1 MKSISKPLIEP
12 AVETTAT
19 LTKLQA
25 AIKAHSQAVV
35 DLHDLHCAQQ
45 GLRSR
50 INDLGAAIKDL
61 KARTAKQPSMASMSI
76 EEIRKLSALKSA
88 EYAELAGL
96 QSAYDL
102 AEQELRDLISDE
114 RGHRLLLQ
122 DTKVGA
128 WAALY
133 EELKAA
139 LDLELVAK
147 LVVVGFMAGM
157 SRRAL
162 SDDLLGE
169 DDAIDAGLA
178 ESLGQ
183 LYGLPL

>member
-1 MKSISKPLIEP
+1 MKPEPLNIEPSEKPL
-12 AVETTAT
+12 TR
-19 LTKLQA
+19 LQA
-25 AIKAHSQAVV
+25 ANEAHSDAVIA
-35 DLHDLHCAQQ
+35 LHDLHCAQQ

-61 KARTAKQPSMASMSI
+61 RSRTAKQPSMASLSI
-76 EEIRKLSALKSA
+76 EEIRKLSASKSA

-114 RGHRLLLQ
+114 RGHRLLIS
-122 DTKVGA
+122 DTKTGA

-133 EELKAA
+133 SELKAT
-139 LDLELVAK
+139 LDLDLLTKVLTA
-147 LVVVGFMAGM
+147 GFLAGM

-162 SDDLLGE
+162 CDDLLGE
-169 DDAIDAGLA
+169 DDNLDANLA
-178 ESLGQ
+178 ESLASAF
-183 LYGLPL
+183 GLPL

>member
-1 MKSISKPLIEP
+1 MPVKSIEKP
-12 AVETTAT
+12 AVEPVE
-19 LTKLQA
+19 LTQLASALA
-25 AIKAHSQAVV
+25 AHDQAVV
-35 DLHDLHCAQQ
+35 DLHDLRCAQQ

-50 INDLGAAIKDL
+50 INDLGAAINDL

-76 EEIRKLSALKSA
+76 EEIRKLSTSKSA

-102 AEQELRDLISDE
+102 AEQELRDMVSDE
-114 RGHRLLLQ
+114 RGHRILIQ
-122 DTKVGA
+122 DTKNGA

-133 EELKAA
+133 EELKIGVD
-139 LDLELVAK
+139 LDLLAK
-147 LVVVGFMAGM
+147 LVTAGFMAGM
-157 SRRAL
+157 RLDSIG
-162 SDDLLGE
+162 DELLGE
-169 DDAIDAGLA
+169 DVLNAELA

>member
-1 MKSISKPLIEP
+1 MKSIEKPLIEP

-25 AIKAHSQAVV
+25 ANEAHSQAVV

-50 INDLGAAIKDL
+50 INDLGAAINDL

-102 AEQELRDLISDE
+102 AEQELRDMVSDE
-114 RGHRLLLQ
+114 RGHRMLVQ
-122 DTKVGA
+122 DTKTGA
-128 WAALY
+128 WLALY
-133 EELKAA
+133 EQLKAA

-147 LVVVGFMAGM
+147 LVAAGFMVGM

-162 SDDLLGE
+162 CDDLLGE
-169 DDAIDAGLA
+169 DDTLDAGLA
-178 ESLGQ
+178 ESLAQQFGM
-183 LYGLPL
+183 PL